1 MSGPRGECDLAV
13 VGAGILGL
21 ATARELARRHPQLSL
36 QVLER
41 EGAIATHQTGHN
53 SGVVHQGVYY
63 QPGSLKAELK
73 VCEVPCGAAEGPVI
87 GSTLGAT
94 LVTTIVRES
103 LPAPPS
109 SSVAVKVTT

>member
-63 QPGSLKAELK
+63 KPGSLKAALCVAGARELYEY
-73 VCEVPCGAAEGPVI
+73 CDAREIPIERCGKLIV
-87 GSTLGAT
+87 AT
-94 LVTTIVRES
+94 
-103 LPAPPS
+103 
-109 SSVAVKVTT
+109 